1 MGKVQK
7 NRKVKSLRYAPHARV
22 IKIKSSNELLTTTK
36 LKLDKFPV
44 EIIENITKFITCKQR
59 NRLRTA
65 NHCLRD
71 ICDGICSHEM
81 KKRINDLRKLHNS
94 SCLDVNLY
102 DFDAKYEFA
111 ILRVS
116 ILFEVAA
123 PNAPDAPFAK
133 GKIINAYITDFAIC
147 NLGL

>member
-7 NRKVKSLRYAPHARV
+7 KRKVISQRYEPHVRV
-22 IKIKSSNELLTTTK
+22 IKKKNSSALLTTTK

-44 EIIENITKFITCKQR
+44 QIIENITKFITCKQR

-65 NHCLRD
+65 NHCLRE
-71 ICDGICSHEM
+71 ICDRICTHEM
-81 KKRINDLRKLHNS
+81 KKRINDLRKLN
-94 SCLDVNLY
+94 NLHY
-102 DFDAKYEFA
+102 SNVRLFDFDAKYELA

-123 PNAPDAPFAK
+123 PDAPFA
-133 GKIINAYITDFAIC
+133 
-147 NLGL
+147 